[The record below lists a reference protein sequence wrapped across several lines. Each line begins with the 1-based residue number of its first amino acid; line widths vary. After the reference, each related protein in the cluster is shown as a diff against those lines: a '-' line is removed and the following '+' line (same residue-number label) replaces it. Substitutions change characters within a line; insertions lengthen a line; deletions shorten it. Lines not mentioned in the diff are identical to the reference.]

1 MTKMTTLKRK
11 AISCLSIALLFSAPV
26 VLSENI
32 GGNIAQAQDQV
43 KAQGDSAKKSTSV
56 KVPAMRNR
64 VYTQLARAQ
73 KLADEGNGLEGFD
86 VLDEVQDRIESLNSY
101 ERAMLWNFYGF
112 MYYGNDDVASAIDS
126 FEKVIKEQAIPE
138 SLRLSTLYSLAQLS
152 MQMQNFPQ
160 SLVFL
165 GLWQASNPKEMTDTQ
180 QVLFAQVYYQN
191 KEYQQSLNYVSKAVA
206 QSIAANEIPKE
217 NWLVL
222 QRANYFEL
230 KQPIEVT
237 SVIENLV
244 RYYNKP
250 KYWLQLS
257 AMYGEIGEEG
267 KQLAVME
274 SAWQAGYVTQPT
286 DIITLVQLYRYHQV
300 PIKAANLL
308 AEAIDNG
315 KVIAEEKY
323 LDMLAK
329 AYIAAKDD
337 EKSIPVLINA
347 AKISDTG
354 KFDAHLAQAYLNL
367 EKWQLAIKSADKAL
381 NHGGLDS
388 ETNLGNMYLVKG
400 MAAFNLQQ
408 FEQSLSA
415 FEQATKVKSSA
426 KTAKQWFKYVEKEQ
440 GAKQKLVM
448 LN

>member
-1 MTKMTTLKRK
+1 MLKRK
-11 AISCLSIALLFSAPV
+11 VISCFSIALLFSAPV
-26 VLSENI
+26 VLSQNM
-32 GGNIAQAQDQV
+32 GGNIAQAQ
-43 KAQGDSAKKSTSV
+43 AQNPSAKKSTSV

-86 VLDEVQDRIESLNSY
+86 VLDEVQDRIDSLNSY

-126 FEKVIKEQAIPE
+126 FEQVVKEKAIPN
-138 SLRLSTLYSLAQLS
+138 SLKLSTLYSLAQLS
-152 MQMQNFPQ
+152 MQMQSFDQ
-160 SLVFL
+160 SLKYL
-165 GLWQASNPKEMTDTQ
+165 ALWKESNPKEITNTQ
-180 QVLFAQVYYQN
+180 RVLFAQVHYQN
-191 KEYQQSLNYVSKAVA
+191 KQYEESLSYVSKAIE
-206 QSIAANEIPKE
+206 QSETTNEIPKE

-237 SVIENLV
+237 RVIENLV

-257 AMYGEIGEEG
+257 AMYGEIGEED

-274 SAWQAGYVTQPT
+274 SSWQAGYVTKPT
-286 DIITLVQLYRYHQV
+286 DIITLAQLYRYHNV

-308 AEAIDNG
+308 AEAIDSG
-315 KVIAEEKY
+315 KVVAQEKY
-323 LDMLAK
+323 LDMLAQ

-337 EKSIPVLINA
+337 EKSIPVLIKA
-347 AKISDTG
+347 AEIADTG

-367 EKWQLAIKSADKAL
+367 EKWQFAINSADKAL
-381 NHGGLDS
+381 ERGNLDS
-388 ETNLGNMYLVKG
+388 ESTQGNMHLVKG
-400 MAAFNLQQ
+400 MAAFNLQK
-408 FEQSLSA
+408 FEQSLLA
-415 FEQATKVKSSA
+415 FSQAKKIKSSA
-426 KTAKQWFKYVEKEQ
+426 KTAKQWFQYVEKEQ
-440 GAKQKLVM
+440 GTKQKLAM

>member
-1 MTKMTTLKRK
+1 MTTFKRK
-11 AISCLSIALLFSAPV
+11 ALSCLSIALLFSAPAIF
-26 VLSENI
+26 SENM
-32 GGNIAQAQDQV
+32 GGSIANAQDQT
-43 KAQGDSAKKSTSV
+43 KAQSESIKKSTSV

-126 FEKVIKEQAIPE
+126 FEKVVSEKAIPS

-152 MQMQNFPQ
+152 MQLQNFNQ
-160 SLVFL
+160 SLKFL
-165 GLWQASNPKEMTDTQ
+165 GMWKDDNQKEMTNTQ
-180 QVLFAQVYYQN
+180 QVLFAQVHYQN
-191 KEYQQSLNYVSKAVA
+191 KQYKQSLSYVSKAIE
-206 QSIAANEIPKE
+206 QSKIANEIPKE

-222 QRANYFEL
+222 QRASYFEL
-230 KQPIEVT
+230 KEPIEVT
-237 SVIENLV
+237 RVIEDLV

-257 AMYGEIGEEG
+257 AMYGEIGEED
-267 KQLAVME
+267 KQLAIME
-274 SAWQAGYVTQPT
+274 SSWQAGYVTKST
-286 DIITLVQLYRYHQV
+286 DIITLVQLYRYHNV

-315 KVIAEEKY
+315 KVVAQEKY
-323 LDMLAK
+323 LDMLAQ

-337 EKSIPVLINA
+337 EKSIPVLIKA
-347 AKISDTG
+347 AEIGETG

-367 EKWQLAIKSADKAL
+367 EKWQLAINSADKAL
-381 NHGGLDS
+381 ERGKLDS
-388 ETNLGNMYLVKG
+388 ESTEGNMYLVKG
-400 MAAFNLQQ
+400 MAAFNLQN
-408 FEQSLSA
+408 FEQSLVA
-415 FEQATKVKSSA
+415 FNQAKKVKSSA
-426 KTAKQWFKYVEKEQ
+426 KTAKQWFHYVEKEQ
-440 GAKQKLVM
+440 GAKQKLAM

>member
-1 MTKMTTLKRK
+1 MTKNTILKRK
-11 AISCLSIALLFSAPV
+11 VISCFSIALLFSAPV
-26 VLSENI
+26 VLSQNM
-32 GGNIAQAQDQV
+32 GGNIAQAQ
-43 KAQGDSAKKSTSV
+43 AQNLSAKKSTSV

-86 VLDEVQDRIESLNSY
+86 VLDEVQDRIDSLNSY

-112 MYYGNDDVASAIDS
+112 MYYGNDDIASAIDS
-126 FEKVIKEQAIPE
+126 FEKVVSEKEIPN

-152 MQMQNFPQ
+152 MQLQNFDQ
-160 SLVFL
+160 SLTFL
-165 GLWQASNPKEMTDTQ
+165 GLWKESNPKEMTNTQ
-180 QVLFAQVYYQN
+180 QVLFAQVHYQN
-191 KEYQQSLNYVSKAVA
+191 KQYKQSLSYVSKAIE
-206 QSIAANEIPKE
+206 QSEIAKEVPKE

-222 QRANYFEL
+222 QRASYFEL
-230 KQPIEVT
+230 KQPIDVT
-237 SVIENLV
+237 RVIESLV

-257 AMYGEIGEEG
+257 AMYGEIGEED

-274 SAWQAGYVTQPT
+274 SAWQAGYVTKST
-286 DIITLVQLYRYHQV
+286 DIITLVQLYRYHNV

-315 KVIAEEKY
+315 KVVAQEKY
-323 LDMLAK
+323 LDMLAQ

-337 EKSIPVLINA
+337 EKSIPVLIKA
-347 AKISDTG
+347 AEIGETG

-367 EKWQLAIKSADKAL
+367 EKWQLAINSADKAL
-381 NHGGLDS
+381 ERGKLDS
-388 ETNLGNMYLVKG
+388 ESTEGNMYLVKG
-400 MAAFNLQQ
+400 MAAFNLQN
-408 FEQSLSA
+408 FEQSLVA
-415 FEQATKVKSSA
+415 FSQAKKVKSSA
-426 KTAKQWFKYVEKEQ
+426 KTAKQWFHYVQKEQ
-440 GAKQKLVM
+440 GAKQKLAM

>member
-1 MTKMTTLKRK
+1 MTKNTILKRK
-11 AISCLSIALLFSAPV
+11 VISCFSIALLFSAPV
-26 VLSENI
+26 VLSQNM
-32 GGNIAQAQDQV
+32 GGNIAQAQ
-43 KAQGDSAKKSTSV
+43 AQNPSAKNSTSV

-86 VLDEVQDRIESLNSY
+86 VLDEVQDRIDSLNSY

-112 MYYGNDDVASAIDS
+112 MYYGNDDIASAIDS
-126 FEKVIKEQAIPE
+126 FEKVVSEKEIPN

-152 MQMQNFPQ
+152 MQLQNFDQ
-160 SLVFL
+160 SLTFL
-165 GLWQASNPKEMTDTQ
+165 GLWKESNPKEMTNTQ
-180 QVLFAQVYYQN
+180 QVLFAQVHYQN
-191 KEYQQSLNYVSKAVA
+191 KQYKQSLSYVSKAIE
-206 QSIAANEIPKE
+206 QSEIAKEVPKE

-222 QRANYFEL
+222 QRASYFEL
-230 KQPIEVT
+230 KQPIDVT
-237 SVIENLV
+237 RVIESLV

-257 AMYGEIGEEG
+257 AMYGEIGEED

-274 SAWQAGYVTQPT
+274 SAWQAGYVTKST
-286 DIITLVQLYRYHQV
+286 DIITLVQLYRYHNV

-315 KVIAEEKY
+315 KVVAQEKY
-323 LDMLAK
+323 LDMLAQ

-337 EKSIPVLINA
+337 EKSIPVLIKA
-347 AKISDTG
+347 AEIGETG

-367 EKWQLAIKSADKAL
+367 EKWQLAINSADKAL
-381 NHGGLDS
+381 ERGKLDS
-388 ETNLGNMYLVKG
+388 ESTEGNMYLVKG
-400 MAAFNLQQ
+400 MAAFNLQN
-408 FEQSLSA
+408 FEQSLVA
-415 FEQATKVKSSA
+415 FNQAKKVKSSA
-426 KTAKQWFKYVEKEQ
+426 KTAKQWFHYVEKEQ
-440 GAKQKLVM
+440 GAKQKLAM

>member
-1 MTKMTTLKRK
+1 MTKNTILKRK
-11 AISCLSIALLFSAPV
+11 VISCFSIALLFSVPV
-26 VLSENI
+26 VLSPNM
-32 GGNIAQAQDQV
+32 GGNIAQAQ
-43 KAQGDSAKKSTSV
+43 AQNPSAKKSTSV

-126 FEKVIKEQAIPE
+126 FEKVVKEKAIPN
-138 SLRLSTLYSLAQLS
+138 SLKLSTLYSLAQLS
-152 MQMQNFPQ
+152 MQMQSFDQ
-160 SLVFL
+160 SLKFL
-165 GLWQASNPKEMTDTQ
+165 GLWKESNPKEMTNTQ
-180 QVLFAQVYYQN
+180 QVLFAQVHYQN
-191 KEYQQSLNYVSKAVA
+191 KQYEQSLSYVSKAIE
-206 QSIAANEIPKE
+206 QSEASNEIPKE

-222 QRANYFEL
+222 QRASYFEL

-237 SVIENLV
+237 QVIESLV

-257 AMYGEIGEEG
+257 AMYGEIGEED
-267 KQLAVME
+267 KQLAIME
-274 SAWQAGYVTQPT
+274 SSWQAGYVTKST
-286 DIITLVQLYRYHQV
+286 DIINLVQLYRYHNV

-308 AEAIDNG
+308 AEAIDSG
-315 KVIAEEKY
+315 KVVAQEKY
-323 LDMLAK
+323 LDMLAQ

-337 EKSIPVLINA
+337 EKSIPVLIKA
-347 AKISDTG
+347 SEIGETG

-367 EKWQLAIKSADKAL
+367 EKWQLAINSADKAL
-381 NHGGLDS
+381 ERGELDS
-388 ETNLGNMYLVKG
+388 ESIVGNMHLVKG
-400 MAAFNLQQ
+400 MAAFNLQK
-408 FEQSLSA
+408 FEQSLLA
-415 FEQATKVKSSA
+415 FNQAKKVKSSA
-426 KTAKQWFKYVEKEQ
+426 KTAKQWFHYVEKEQ
-440 GAKQKLVM
+440 GAKQKLAM

>member
-1 MTKMTTLKRK
+1 MTKKTTLKRK
-11 AISCLSIALLFSAPV
+11 AISCFSIALLFTAPAM
-26 VLSENI
+26 LNEYI
-32 GGNIAQAQDQV
+32 GGSIALAQD
-43 KAQGDSAKKSTSV
+43 KAQNPSVKKSISV

-126 FEKVIKEQAIPE
+126 FEKVVNEKAIPS
-138 SLRLSTLYSLAQLS
+138 SLRLSTLYSLAQLA
-152 MQMQNFPQ
+152 MQLQNFDQ
-160 SLVFL
+160 SLQFL
-165 GLWQASNPKEMTDTQ
+165 DLWKESNAKEMTNTQ
-180 QVLFAQVYYQN
+180 QVMFAQAHYQN
-191 KEYQQSLNYVSKAVA
+191 KEYKQSLSYVSKAIE
-206 QSIAANEIPKE
+206 QSETANEIPKE

-222 QRANYFEL
+222 QRASYFEL
-230 KQPIEVT
+230 KKPIEVT
-237 SVIENLV
+237 RVIENLV

-257 AMYGEIGEEG
+257 AMYGEIGKED

-274 SAWQAGYVTQPT
+274 SSWQAGYVTKST
-286 DIITLVQLYRYHQV
+286 DIITLVQLYRYHNV

-308 AEAIDNG
+308 AEAIETG
-315 KVIAEEKY
+315 KVFAQEKY
-323 LDMLAK
+323 LDMLAQ

-337 EKSIPVLINA
+337 DKSIPVLMQA
-347 AKISDTG
+347 AEIADTG

-367 EKWQLAIKSADKAL
+367 EKWQLAIISADKAL
-381 NHGGLDS
+381 TRGELDS
-388 ETNLGNMYLVKG
+388 DYIVGNMYLVKG
-400 MAAFNLQQ
+400 MAAFNLQK
-408 FEQSLSA
+408 FEQSLLA
-415 FEQATKVKSSA
+415 FDQAKKVKSSA
-426 KTAKQWFKYVEKEQ
+426 KTAKQWFHYVEKEQ
-440 GAKQKLVM
+440 GAKQKLAM

>member
-1 MTKMTTLKRK
+1 MTKITTLKRK
-11 AISCLSIALLFSAPV
+11 ALSCFAIALLFNAPV
-26 VLSENI
+26 ILNQNI
-32 GGNIAQAQDQV
+32 GGNIAYAQS
-43 KAQGDSAKKSTSV
+43 SAKSGKKITSV

-126 FEKVIKEQAIPE
+126 FEQVIKEKAIPE
-138 SLRLSTLYSLAQLS
+138 TLRLSTLYSLAQLS

-160 SLVFL
+160 SLKFL
-165 GLWQASNPKEMTDTQ
+165 ALWQATNDKVITDTQ
-180 QVLFAQVYYQN
+180 KVLFAQVHYQN
-191 KEYQQSLNYVSKAVA
+191 KDYQQSLNYVSQAIE
-206 QSIAANEIPKE
+206 QSIAANEVPKE
-217 NWLVL
+217 SWLVL

-230 KQPIEVT
+230 KRPIEVT
-237 SVIENLV
+237 GVIENLV

-257 AMYGEIGEEG
+257 AMYGETGQED

-274 SAWQAGYVTQPT
+274 SAWQAGYVTQST
-286 DIITLVQLYRYHQV
+286 DIVTLVQLYRFHNV

-308 AEAIDNG
+308 AEAIDSG
-315 KVIAEEKY
+315 QVIAQEKY
-323 LDMLAK
+323 LEMLAN

-337 EKSIPVLINA
+337 EKSIPVLIKA
-347 AKISDTG
+347 AEISETG
-354 KFDAHLAQAYLNL
+354 KFDAALAQTYLNL
-367 EKWQLAIKSADKAL
+367 EKWQLAINSANEAL
-381 NHGGLDS
+381 SRGGLDS
-388 ETNLGNMYLVKG
+388 EVSLGHMHLAKG
-400 MAAFNLQQ
+400 MAEFNLQN
-408 FEQSLSA
+408 FDQSLSA
-415 FEQATKVKSSA
+415 FKQAKKIKSSA
-426 KTAKQWFKYVEKEQ
+426 KTAKQWFLYVEKEQ
-440 GAKQKLVM
+440 RAKQNLAM

>member
-1 MTKMTTLKRK
+1 MTKNTILKRK
-11 AISCLSIALLFSAPV
+11 VISCFSIALLFSAPV
-26 VLSENI
+26 VLSQNM
-32 GGNIAQAQDQV
+32 GGNIAQAQ
-43 KAQGDSAKKSTSV
+43 AQNPSAKKSTSV

-86 VLDEVQDRIESLNSY
+86 VLDEVQDRIDSLNSY

-112 MYYGNDDVASAIDS
+112 MYYGNDDIASAIDS
-126 FEKVIKEQAIPE
+126 FEKVVSEKEIPN

-152 MQMQNFPQ
+152 MQLQNFDQ
-160 SLVFL
+160 SLTFL
-165 GLWQASNPKEMTDTQ
+165 GLWKESNPKEMTNTQ
-180 QVLFAQVYYQN
+180 QVLFAQVHYQN
-191 KEYQQSLNYVSKAVA
+191 KQYKQSLSYVSKAIE
-206 QSIAANEIPKE
+206 QSEIAKEVPKE

-222 QRANYFEL
+222 QRASYFEL
-230 KQPIEVT
+230 KQPIDVT
-237 SVIENLV
+237 RVIESLV

-257 AMYGEIGEEG
+257 AMYGEIGEED

-274 SAWQAGYVTQPT
+274 SAWQAGYVTKST
-286 DIITLVQLYRYHQV
+286 DIITLVQLYRYHNV

-315 KVIAEEKY
+315 KVVAQEKY
-323 LDMLAK
+323 LDMLAQ

-337 EKSIPVLINA
+337 EKSIPVLIKA
-347 AKISDTG
+347 AEIGETG

-367 EKWQLAIKSADKAL
+367 EKWQLAINSADKAL
-381 NHGGLDS
+381 ERGKLDS
-388 ETNLGNMYLVKG
+388 ESTEGNMYLVKG
-400 MAAFNLQQ
+400 MAAFNLQNY
-408 FEQSLSA
+408 EQSLLA
-415 FEQATKVKSSA
+415 FGKAKKVKSSA
-426 KTAKQWFKYVEKEQ
+426 KTAKQWFHYVEKEQ
-440 GAKQKLVM
+440 GAKQKLAM

>member
-1 MTKMTTLKRK
+1 MTKNTILKRK
-11 AISCLSIALLFSAPV
+11 VISCFSIALLFSAPV
-26 VLSENI
+26 VLSQNM
-32 GGNIAQAQDQV
+32 GGNIAQAQ
-43 KAQGDSAKKSTSV
+43 AQAQNPSAKKSTSV

-86 VLDEVQDRIESLNSY
+86 VLDEVQDRIDSLNSY

-112 MYYGNDDVASAIDS
+112 MYYGNDDIASAIDS
-126 FEKVIKEQAIPE
+126 FEKVVSEKEIPN

-152 MQMQNFPQ
+152 MQLQNFDQ
-160 SLVFL
+160 SLTFL
-165 GLWQASNPKEMTDTQ
+165 GLWKESNPKEMTNTQ
-180 QVLFAQVYYQN
+180 QVLFAQVHYQN
-191 KEYQQSLNYVSKAVA
+191 KQYKQSLSYVSKAIE
-206 QSIAANEIPKE
+206 QSEAANEIPKE

-222 QRANYFEL
+222 QRASYFEL
-230 KQPIEVT
+230 KQPIDVT
-237 SVIENLV
+237 RVIESLV

-257 AMYGEIGEEG
+257 SMYGEIGEED

-274 SAWQAGYVTQPT
+274 SAWQAGYVTKST
-286 DIITLVQLYRYHQV
+286 DIITLVQLYRYHNV

-315 KVIAEEKY
+315 KVVAQEKY
-323 LDMLAK
+323 LDMLAQ

-337 EKSIPVLINA
+337 EKSIPVLIKA
-347 AKISDTG
+347 AEIGETG

-367 EKWQLAIKSADKAL
+367 EKWQLAINSADKAL
-381 NHGGLDS
+381 ERGKLDS
-388 ETNLGNMYLVKG
+388 ESTEGNMYLVKG
-400 MAAFNLQQ
+400 MAAFNLQK
-408 FEQSLSA
+408 FEQSLLA
-415 FEQATKVKSSA
+415 FEKARKVKSSA
-426 KTAKQWFKYVEKEQ
+426 KTAKQWFHYVEKEQ
-440 GAKQKLVM
+440 GAKQKLAM

>member
-11 AISCLSIALLFSAPV
+11 ALSCLSIAFLFSAPV
-26 VLSENI
+26 ILNQNI
-32 GGNIAQAQDQV
+32 GGSIANAQSS
-43 KAQGDSAKKSTSV
+43 AQLGKETTSV

-86 VLDEVQDRIESLNSY
+86 VLDEVQDRIDSLNSY

-126 FEKVIKEQAIPE
+126 FEKVIDEKAIPE
-138 SLRLSTLYSLAQLS
+138 TLRLSTLYSLAQLS

-160 SLVFL
+160 SLKFL
-165 GLWQASNPKEMTDTQ
+165 VLWQATNDKAITDTQ
-180 QVLFAQVYYQN
+180 QVLFAQVHYQN
-191 KEYQQSLNYVSKAVA
+191 KQYQQSLHYVSQAIK

-217 NWLVL
+217 NWLIL

-237 SVIENLV
+237 AVIENLV

-257 AMYGEIGEEG
+257 AMYGEIGQED

-274 SAWQAGYVTQPT
+274 SAWQAGYVTQST
-286 DIITLVQLYRYHQV
+286 DIITLVQLYRFHNV

-308 AEAIDNG
+308 AEAIDSG
-315 KVIAEEKY
+315 QVIAQEKY
-323 LDMLAK
+323 LEMLAN

-337 EKSIPVLINA
+337 EKSIPVLIKA
-347 AKISDTG
+347 AEISETG
-354 KFDAHLAQAYLNL
+354 KFDAALAQAYLNL
-367 EKWQLAIKSADKAL
+367 EKWQLAINSANEAL
-381 NHGGLDS
+381 SRGDLAS
-388 ETNLGNMYLVKG
+388 EVSLGNMYLAKG
-400 MAAFNLQQ
+400 MAEFNLQK
-408 FEQSLSA
+408 FGDSLSA
-415 FEQATKVKSSA
+415 FEQAKKIKSSA
-426 KTAKQWFKYVEKEQ
+426 KTAKQWFQYVEKEQ
-440 GAKQKLVM
+440 VAKQNLAM

>member
-1 MTKMTTLKRK
+1 MTKNTILKRK
-11 AISCLSIALLFSAPV
+11 VISCFSIALLFSAPV
-26 VLSENI
+26 VLSQNM
-32 GGNIAQAQDQV
+32 GGDIAQAQ
-43 KAQGDSAKKSTSV
+43 AQNPSAKKSTSV

-86 VLDEVQDRIESLNSY
+86 VLDEVQDRIDSLNSY

-112 MYYGNDDVASAIDS
+112 MYYGNDDIASAIDS
-126 FEKVIKEQAIPE
+126 FEKVVSEKEIPN

-152 MQMQNFPQ
+152 MQLQNFDQ
-160 SLVFL
+160 SLTFL
-165 GLWQASNPKEMTDTQ
+165 GLWKESNPKEMTNTQ
-180 QVLFAQVYYQN
+180 QVLFAQVHYQN
-191 KEYQQSLNYVSKAVA
+191 KQYKQSLSYVSKAIE
-206 QSIAANEIPKE
+206 QSEIAKEVPKE

-222 QRANYFEL
+222 QRASYFEL
-230 KQPIEVT
+230 KQPIDVT
-237 SVIENLV
+237 RVIENLV

-257 AMYGEIGEEG
+257 SMYGEIGEED

-274 SAWQAGYVTQPT
+274 SAWQAGYVTKST
-286 DIITLVQLYRYHQV
+286 DIITLVQLYRYHNV

-315 KVIAEEKY
+315 KVVAQEKY
-323 LDMLAK
+323 LDMLAQ

-337 EKSIPVLINA
+337 EKSIPVLIKA
-347 AKISDTG
+347 AEIGETG

-367 EKWQLAIKSADKAL
+367 EKWQLAINSADKAL
-381 NHGGLDS
+381 ERGKLDS
-388 ETNLGNMYLVKG
+388 ESTEGNMYLVKG
-400 MAAFNLQQ
+400 MAAFNLQN
-408 FEQSLSA
+408 FEQSLVA
-415 FEQATKVKSSA
+415 FSQAKKVKSSA
-426 KTAKQWFKYVEKEQ
+426 KTAKQWFHYVQKEQ
-440 GAKQKLVM
+440 GAKQKLAM

>member
-1 MTKMTTLKRK
+1 MTKMTTIKRK
-11 AISCLSIALLFSAPV
+11 ALTCFSIALLFSSSAL
-26 VLSENI
+26 LSNSL
-32 GGNIAQAQDQV
+32 GGNVAQAESV
-43 KAQGDSAKKSTSV
+43 KKSTSV

-86 VLDEVQDRIESLNSY
+86 VLDEVQDRIDSLNSY

-126 FEKVIKEQAIPE
+126 FEKLIEEKAIPE

-152 MQMQNFPQ
+152 MQVQNFEQ
-160 SLVFL
+160 SLKFL
-165 GLWQASNPKEMTDTQ
+165 DLWKENNTKDMTRTQ
-180 QVLFAQVYYQN
+180 QMLFAQVYYQS
-191 KEYQQSLNYVSKAVA
+191 KQYQQSLGYVSKAIR
-206 QSIAANEIPKE
+206 QSEAANEVPKE

-237 SVIENLV
+237 HVIENLV

-257 AMYGEIGEEG
+257 AMYGEIGEEN

-274 SAWQAGYVTQPT
+274 SSWQAGYVTKPT
-286 DIITLVQLYRYHQV
+286 DIVTLVQLYRYHNV

-308 AEAIDNG
+308 AEAIDSG
-315 KVIAEEKY
+315 KLVAQEKY
-323 LDMLAK
+323 LDMLAQ

-337 EKSIPVLINA
+337 EKSIPVLIKA
-347 AKISDTG
+347 AEISDTG
-354 KFDAHLAQAYLNL
+354 KFDSHLAQAYLNL

-381 NHGGLDS
+381 SRGELDS
-388 ETNLGNMYLVKG
+388 GASVGNMHLVLG
-400 MAAFNLQQ
+400 ISHFNMQQ
-408 FEQSLSA
+408 FKQSLQAFQSA
-415 FEQATKVKSSA
+415 EKIDNSA
-426 KTAKQWFKYVEKEQ
+426 KAAVQWSKYVKREQ
-440 GAKQKLVM
+440 GQQEQLAM

>member
-1 MTKMTTLKRK
+1 MTKNTILKRK
-11 AISCLSIALLFSAPV
+11 VISCFSIALLFSAPV
-26 VLSENI
+26 VLSQNM
-32 GGNIAQAQDQV
+32 GGNIAQAQ
-43 KAQGDSAKKSTSV
+43 AQNPSAKKSTSV

-86 VLDEVQDRIESLNSY
+86 VLDEVQDRIDSLNSY

-112 MYYGNDDVASAIDS
+112 MYYGNDDIASAIDS
-126 FEKVIKEQAIPE
+126 FEKVVSEKEIPN

-152 MQMQNFPQ
+152 MQLQNFDQ
-160 SLVFL
+160 SLTFL
-165 GLWQASNPKEMTDTQ
+165 GLWKESNPKEMTNTQ
-180 QVLFAQVYYQN
+180 QVLFAQVHYQN
-191 KEYQQSLNYVSKAVA
+191 KQYKQSLSYVSKAIE
-206 QSIAANEIPKE
+206 QSEIAKEVPKE

-222 QRANYFEL
+222 QRASYFEL
-230 KQPIEVT
+230 KQPIDVT
-237 SVIENLV
+237 RVIESLV

-257 AMYGEIGEEG
+257 AMYGEIGEEY

-274 SAWQAGYVTQPT
+274 SAWQAGYVTKST
-286 DIITLVQLYRYHQV
+286 DIITLVQLYRYHNV

-315 KVIAEEKY
+315 KVVPQEKY
-323 LDMLAK
+323 LDMLAQ

-337 EKSIPVLINA
+337 EKSIPVLIKA
-347 AKISDTG
+347 AEIGETG

-367 EKWQLAIKSADKAL
+367 EKWQLAINSADKAL
-381 NHGGLDS
+381 ERGKLDS
-388 ETNLGNMYLVKG
+388 ESTEGNMYLVKG
-400 MAAFNLQQ
+400 MAAFNLQN
-408 FEQSLSA
+408 FEQSLVA
-415 FEQATKVKSSA
+415 FSQAKKVKSSA
-426 KTAKQWFKYVEKEQ
+426 KTAKQWFHYVQKEQ
-440 GAKQKLVM
+440 GAKQKLAM

>member
-1 MTKMTTLKRK
+1 MTKNTILKRK
-11 AISCLSIALLFSAPV
+11 VISCFSIALLFSAPV
-26 VLSENI
+26 VLSQNM
-32 GGNIAQAQDQV
+32 GGNIAQAQ
-43 KAQGDSAKKSTSV
+43 AQNPSAKNSTSV

-86 VLDEVQDRIESLNSY
+86 VLDEVQDRIDSLNSY

-112 MYYGNDDVASAIDS
+112 MYYGNDDIASAIDS
-126 FEKVIKEQAIPE
+126 FEKVVSEKEIPN

-152 MQMQNFPQ
+152 MQLQNFDQ
-160 SLVFL
+160 SLTFL
-165 GLWQASNPKEMTDTQ
+165 GLWKESNPKEMTNTQ
-180 QVLFAQVYYQN
+180 QVLFAQVHYQN
-191 KEYQQSLNYVSKAVA
+191 KQYKQSLSYVSKAIE
-206 QSIAANEIPKE
+206 QSEIAKEVPKE

-222 QRANYFEL
+222 QRASYFEL
-230 KQPIEVT
+230 KQPIDVT
-237 SVIENLV
+237 RVIESLV

-257 AMYGEIGEEG
+257 AMYGEIGEED

-274 SAWQAGYVTQPT
+274 SAWQAGYVTKST
-286 DIITLVQLYRYHQV
+286 DIITLVQLYRYHNV

-315 KVIAEEKY
+315 KVVAQEKY
-323 LDMLAK
+323 LDMLAQ

-337 EKSIPVLINA
+337 EKSIPVLIKA
-347 AKISDTG
+347 AEIGETG

-367 EKWQLAIKSADKAL
+367 EKWQLAINSADKAL
-381 NHGGLDS
+381 ERGKLDS
-388 ETNLGNMYLVKG
+388 ESTEGNMYLVKG
-400 MAAFNLQQ
+400 MAAFNLQN
-408 FEQSLSA
+408 FEQSLVA
-415 FEQATKVKSSA
+415 FSQAKKVKSSA
-426 KTAKQWFKYVEKEQ
+426 KTAKQWFHYVQKEQ
-440 GAKQKLVM
+440 GAKQKLAM